1 MAFTLCDR
9 LVAVMLVA
17 WTAAAVG
24 DSDPRDFC
32 NRNPFDVEAEK
43 TPGDNG
49 FRIKIAG
56 RPQPEW
62 YIPGQVYT
70 SKHSYTLNRPNR

>member
-1 MAFTLCDR
+1 MAFPLRDR
-9 LVAVMLVA
+9 LVALMLIA
-17 WTAAAVG
+17 LAATTVG

-32 NRNPFDVEAEK
+32 NRNPFDVEAAK

-62 YIPGQVYT
+62 YTPGQVYT
-70 SKHSYTLNRPNR
+70 SKH